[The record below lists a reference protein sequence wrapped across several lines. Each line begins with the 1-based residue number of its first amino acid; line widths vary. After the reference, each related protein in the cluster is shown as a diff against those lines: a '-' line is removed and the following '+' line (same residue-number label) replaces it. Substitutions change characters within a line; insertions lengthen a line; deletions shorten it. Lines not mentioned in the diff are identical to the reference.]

1 MFVGGGGFE
10 GIATPAPL
18 KILIIH
24 IARRADMAGIV
35 VIDLDGLLFRNGII
49 SIPFELEQ
57 VEFGMLIHVIPL
69 PEMSQKEYSLRKWTG
84 HRT

>member
-1 MFVGGGGFE
+1 
-10 GIATPAPL
+10 
-18 KILIIH
+18 
-24 IARRADMAGIV
+24 MAGIV

-69 PEMSQKEYSLRKWTG
+69 PEMSQKECSLRKWKG